1 MTDPAT
7 QFTVPAAA
15 DAVAAVIGDR
25 EFIIQGDRRYTY
37 AQIVER
43 SNRLAAY
50 LHSRGLG
57 CKTERSE
64 LAGHEVGQDLLGIYA
79 YNGPEYVEAMLGAW
93 RARVAPF
100 NVNYRYVK
108 NELQYLLADSGATA
122 LLYHAAFAPRVADVL
137 PYLTNLRVLI
147 QIADDSGNDLV
158 HGAVDYESI
167 VASGASQPP
176 PVEPSPDDLY
186 VLYTGGTTGM
196 PKGVLWRAHDI
207 FMTSFGGRSLY
218 TGEVL
223 GSLEE
228 IAKGAAESPG
238 TKLMVLP
245 PLMHGAAQWA
255 VFTAMNTG
263 QSVVFSSVTRRLD
276 PDDVVATIEREKV
289 MAVTVVGDAMAR
301 PLADAFERSEA
312 DLSSLA
318 VVANGGA
325 LLTPTAKQ
333 RLIDA
338 KPGLIVV
345 DGVGSSETGA
355 QMSHMSTPGAVSTG
369 KFNASPDTS
378 VAAEDLSTI
387 LQPGHDGMGW
397 LAQRGYV
404 PLGYKGDAA
413 KTAATFP
420 VIDGVRYSVP
430 GDRARHLA
438 DGAIELLGRDSVTIN
453 SGGEK
458 IFAEEV
464 ETAIASHPSVADVV
478 VSGRPSERWG
488 QEVVAIVALA
498 DGATADAQELIDH
511 AAGVIARY
519 KLPKAVVFRPVIER
533 SPAGKADYRWARE
546 QALSEGAKR
555 DTGVEQG
562 VDDRPVRAFDRDL
575 PHTSALEHNEQL
587 AQSGGVVL
595 DCGPHDFAAVVVDD
609 RHRVIITRQSIPQVT
624 PLTGSIGKVF
634 RADFKTASSLL
645 SQWRHPRV
653 VPGHDCSFA
662 HCSALPGAQ
671 PCRRSARP
679 GERWV
684 PQNSC
689 WT

>member
-1 MTDPAT
+1 MKGDMSEVAT

-15 DAVAAVIGDR
+15 DAVAAAIGDR

-50 LHSRGLG
+50 LRTRGLR
-57 CKTERSE
+57 CHTERSE
-64 LAGHEVGQDLLGIYA
+64 LPGHEVGQDLLGIYA

-108 NELQYLLADSGATA
+108 NELHYLLADSGATA
-122 LLYHAAFAPRVADVL
+122 LIYHATFAPRVNDVL
-137 PYLTNLRVLI
+137 RQLPKLRVLI
-147 QIADDSGNDLV
+147 QIADESGNDLV

-167 VASGASQPP
+167 VRSGDAVLPQA
-176 PVEPSPDDLY
+176 EASPDDLY

-196 PKGVLWRAHDI
+196 PKGVLWRQHDI
-207 FMTSFGGRSLY
+207 FMTSFGGRNLY
-218 TGEVL
+218 TGEFAN
-223 GSLEE
+223 SYED
-228 IAKGAAESPG
+228 IAKRVADAPE
-238 TKLMVLP
+238 TRLMILP

-255 VFTAMNTG
+255 VMTAMTTG
-263 QSVVFSSVTRRLD
+263 QSVVFSTITSRFD
-276 PDDVVATIEREKV
+276 ADEVVRTIEREKV

-301 PLADAFERSEA
+301 PLAAAIEGGTA

-333 RLIDA
+333 RLIEA

-355 QMSHMSTPGAVSTG
+355 QMTHMSASGAVSTG
-369 KFNASPDTS
+369 NFNAGPDTV
-378 VAAEDLSTI
+378 VAAEDLSAI
-387 LQPGHDGMGW
+387 LQPGHDDMGW

-404 PLGYKGDAA
+404 PLGYKGDAV

-438 DGAIELLGRDSVTIN
+438 DGSIELLGRDSVTIN

-464 ETAIASHPSVADVV
+464 ETALASHPAVADVV
-478 VSGRPSERWG
+478 VSNRPSERWG
-488 QEVVAIVALA
+488 QEVVAIVALE

-511 AAGVIARY
+511 AAGSIARY
-519 KLPKAVVFRPVIER
+519 KLPKAIVFRPVIER

-546 QALSEGAKR
+546 QAI
-555 DTGVEQG
+555 
-562 VDDRPVRAFDRDL
+562 
-575 PHTSALEHNEQL
+575 
-587 AQSGGVVL
+587 SGG
-595 DCGPHDFAAVVVDD
+595 A
-609 RHRVIITRQSIPQVT
+609 
-624 PLTGSIGKVF
+624 
-634 RADFKTASSLL
+634 
-645 SQWRHPRV
+645 
-653 VPGHDCSFA
+653 
-662 HCSALPGAQ
+662 
-671 PCRRSARP
+671 
-679 GERWV
+679 
-684 PQNSC
+684 
-689 WT
+689 

>member
-1 MTDPAT
+1 MTDPI

-25 EFIIQGDRRYTY
+25 EFIIQGDRRFTY

-57 CKTERSE
+57 CHTERHQ

-79 YNGPEYVEAMLGAW
+79 HNRPEYVEGMLGAW

-108 NELQYLLADSGATA
+108 SELQYLLSDAGASA
-122 LLYHAAFAPRVADVL
+122 LLYHAAFAPRLAEVLADL
-137 PYLTNLRVLI
+137 PGLEVLI
-147 QIADDSGNDLV
+147 QIADESGNDLLP
-158 HGAVDYESI
+158 GAVDYESI
-167 VASGASQPP
+167 VAEGPATAP
-176 PVEPSPDDLY
+176 PVQPSPDDLY

-196 PKGVLWRAHDI
+196 PKGVLWRQHDI
-207 FMTSFGGRSLY
+207 FVASFGGRSLY
-218 TGEVL
+218 TGEL
-223 GSLEE
+223 ATTYEE
-228 IAKGAAESPG
+228 IAARCTDSPG
-238 TKLMVLP
+238 TTLLVLP

-263 QSVVFSSVTRRLD
+263 QSVVFSQVTSHLD
-276 PDDVVATIEREKV
+276 VDDVVRTIEREKV
-289 MAVTVVGDAMAR
+289 LAVTVVGDAMAR
-301 PLADAFERSEA
+301 PLADALERTTA

-325 LLTPTAKQ
+325 QLTPTAKQ

-338 KPGLIVV
+338 KPNLMVV

-355 QMSHMSTPGAVSTG
+355 QMTHMSAPGAVSTG
-369 KFNASPDTS
+369 TFTAGPDTF
-378 VAAEDLSTI
+378 VAAEDLGSI
-387 LQPGHDGMGW
+387 LEPGHQGMGW

-464 ETAIASHPSVADVV
+464 ESAILSHPAVADVV
-478 VSGRPSERWG
+478 VAGRPSDRWG
-488 QEVVAIVALA
+488 QEVVAVVALA
-498 DGATADAQELIDH
+498 DGAEATEQQIVDH
-511 AAGVIARY
+511 AAAVLARY
-519 KLPKAVVFRPVIER
+519 KLPKAVVFRSAIER

-546 QALSEGAKR
+546 QAI
-555 DTGVEQG
+555 
-562 VDDRPVRAFDRDL
+562 
-575 PHTSALEHNEQL
+575 
-587 AQSGGVVL
+587 SG
-595 DCGPHDFAAVVVDD
+595 
-609 RHRVIITRQSIPQVT
+609 S
-624 PLTGSIGKVF
+624 
-634 RADFKTASSLL
+634 
-645 SQWRHPRV
+645 
-653 VPGHDCSFA
+653 
-662 HCSALPGAQ
+662 
-671 PCRRSARP
+671 
-679 GERWV
+679 
-684 PQNSC
+684 
-689 WT
+689 

>member
-1 MTDPAT
+1 MSDSET

-15 DAVAAVIGDR
+15 DTVAAVIGDR
-25 EFIIQGDRRYTY
+25 EFLIQGQRRYTY
-37 AQIVER
+37 AQVIER

-57 CKTERSE
+57 CKTDRST
-64 LAGHEVGQDLLGIYA
+64 LRGHEVGQDLLGIYA

-108 NELQYLLADSGATA
+108 NELHYLLADSGATA
-122 LLYHAAFAPRVADVL
+122 LIYHASFAPRVNDVL
-137 PYLTNLRVLI
+137 RQLPKLRVLI
-147 QIADDSGNDLV
+147 QIADGSGNDLV

-167 VASGASQPP
+167 VSRAAGPP

-196 PKGVLWRAHDI
+196 PKGVLWRQHDI

-218 TGEVL
+218 TGEL
-223 GSLEE
+223 ANSYED
-228 IAKGAAESPG
+228 IAKRVADAPESR
-238 TKLMVLP
+238 LMILP

-255 VFTAMNTG
+255 VMTAMTTG
-263 QSVVFSSVTRRLD
+263 QSVVFSTVTDRFD
-276 PDDVVATIEREKV
+276 ADEVVRTIEREKIL
-289 MAVTVVGDAMAR
+289 AVTVVGDAMAR
-301 PLADAFERSEA
+301 PLAAAIERGGA

-333 RLIDA
+333 RLIDV

-355 QMSHMSTPGAVSTG
+355 QMTHMSAPGAVATG
-369 KFNASPDTS
+369 TFNAGPDTF
-378 VAAEDLSTI
+378 VAAEDLGAI
-387 LQPGHDGMGW
+387 LEPGHDGIGW

-404 PLGYKGDAA
+404 PLGYKGDES
-413 KTAATFP
+413 KTATTFP

-438 DGAIELLGRDSVTIN
+438 DGTIELLGRDSVCIN

-458 IFAEEV
+458 IFVEEV
-464 ETAIASHPSVADVV
+464 ETAVASHPAVADVV

-498 DGATADAQELIDH
+498 DGASAEEQELIDH
-511 AAGVIARY
+511 AAGSIARY
-519 KLPKAVVFRPVIER
+519 KLPKAIVFRPVIER

-546 QALSEGAKR
+546 QAI
-555 DTGVEQG
+555 
-562 VDDRPVRAFDRDL
+562 
-575 PHTSALEHNEQL
+575 
-587 AQSGGVVL
+587 SG
-595 DCGPHDFAAVVVDD
+595 DA
-609 RHRVIITRQSIPQVT
+609 
-624 PLTGSIGKVF
+624 
-634 RADFKTASSLL
+634 
-645 SQWRHPRV
+645 
-653 VPGHDCSFA
+653 
-662 HCSALPGAQ
+662 
-671 PCRRSARP
+671 
-679 GERWV
+679 
-684 PQNSC
+684 
-689 WT
+689 